1 MLDFLLKIEEQ
12 HVADSTST
20 TLTEAIAAARAG
32 NRSEAR
38 ELLARLLRADSSNV
52 EYWIWMSA
60 VVESPRERK
69 YCLESALRLDPTNRA
84 ALRGLA
90 IIGAR
95 KPDEAELASTTQ
107 MPRRKFKFGL
117 EEIEEETPKEE
128 HQPTLEITQKPKPK
142 PPADVP
148 WKTIGIAVAGLVLI
162 GAVILF
168 LPQIKSTIQ
177 SIFEKDYSGTAA
189 ELPPLDGTI
198 TSTFLPGT
206 STATPVPA
214 ATRVMRT
221 PIPTEFAST
230 PLALLVDNSP
240 TSTPMIGVTPHANEA
255 YDAGISALLNG
266 DYETA
271 LGYFDQ
277 ILESEPKAADVHYF
291 RGEALRLSGSPG
303 SAILAYDSAVN
314 ANADYTPAYIGR
326 ARAFLARDE
335 DSNALADYES
345 ALRREPLLAE
355 IHIDLGKYYSSRKL
369 WLKLESTMQESIE
382 QGVTTP
388 WIYIFLSEAQLNLGN
403 YNEALDNAVTGSAE
417 DSSLLEG
424 YLAVGRAYVSWGV
437 NSFDV
442 SNFGAA
448 LWPLQTYTTY
458 QSEDHRGWAALARAQ
473 ASLGNLEEALD
484 AANRAI
490 EINEKYAPAF
500 IARAIVYLRQ
510 GNYQAALDDL
520 LLASRYGQETYD
532 LLFHLADAH
541 IHLGHYEDAINATTA
556 AQTTTNTEPIYVN
569 EQIKIGEAYAL
580 MARIYE
586 SNPEAIDDAIMRWR
600 WILELEHVRP
610 ETLELAEIHLAELRG
625 EGPTRTPTQTPTSS
639 SATPDELP
647 NGDASPTPTP

>member
-1 MLDFLLKIEEQ
+1 MT
-12 HVADSTST
+12 DSTST

-95 KPDEAELASTTQ
+95 KPDDAELASTAQ
-107 MPRRKFKFGL
+107 APRRKFKFGL
-117 EEIEEETPKEE
+117 EEIEDEAPEEEP
-128 HQPTLEITQKPKPK
+128 QPTLEITQKPKPK
-142 PPADVP
+142 PPVDLP
-148 WKTIGIAVAGLVLI
+148 WKTIGIAVAGLVFV
-162 GAVILF
+162 GAVLLF
-168 LPQIKSTIQ
+168 LPQIKSIVQ

-189 ELPPLDGTI
+189 ELPPLDGTT

-214 ATRVMRT
+214 ATRIMRT
-221 PIPTEFAST
+221 PIPTEFAGT
-230 PLALLVDNSP
+230 PLAMLVDISP
-240 TSTPMIGVTPHANEA
+240 TSTPMIGVTPHAYEA
-255 YDAGISALLNG
+255 YDAGINALLNE

-271 LGYFDQ
+271 LSYFDQ
-277 ILESEPKAADVHYF
+277 ILESDPKAADVHYF

-303 SAILAYDSAVN
+303 SAIGAYDSAVN
-314 ANADYTPAYIGR
+314 SNADYTPAYIGR

-335 DSNALADYES
+335 DADALADYER
-345 ALRREPLLAE
+345 ALRREPSLTE
-355 IHIDLGKYYSSRKL
+355 IHIDLGEYYASRKL

-382 QGVTTP
+382 LGVTTP
-388 WIYIFLSEAQLNLGN
+388 RIYIFLSEAQLNLGN
-403 YNEALDNAVTGSAE
+403 YDEALNNAVLGSAE
-417 DSSLLEG
+417 DPSLLEG

-437 NSFDV
+437 NSFDA
-442 SNFGAA
+442 SNYSNA

-458 QSEDHRGWAALARAQ
+458 QPEDHRGWAALARAQ
-473 ASLGNLEEALD
+473 AGQGNLEDAFE
-484 AANRAI
+484 AANKSLLL
-490 EINEKYAPAF
+490 NEKHAPAY

-510 GNYQAALDDL
+510 GDYQLALDDL

-541 IHLGHYEDAINATTA
+541 IHLGHYEEAINAATA
-556 AQTTTNTEPIYVN
+556 AQTATNDEPIYVN
-569 EQIKIGEAYAL
+569 EQIKVAEAYAL
-580 MARIYE
+580 MAKIFE

-600 WILELEHVRP
+600 WILELEHARP
-610 ETLELAEIHLAELRG
+610 ETLKLAETHLAELRG
-625 EGPTRTPTQTPTSS
+625 EGPTRTPTQTPTLSS
-639 SATPDELP
+639 TTPDDLP

>member
-1 MLDFLLKIEEQ
+1 MLDFLGKIEEQ

-107 MPRRKFKFGL
+107 IPHRKFKFGL
-117 EEIEEETPKEE
+117 EEIEEEAPEE
-128 HQPTLEITQKPKPK
+128 EPQPTLEITQKPTPK
-142 PPADVP
+142 PPADLP
-148 WKTIGIAVAGLVLI
+148 WKTIGMAAAGLLLI
-162 GAVILF
+162 GAIILF
-168 LPQIKSTIQ
+168 LPQIKSTIE
-177 SIFEKDYSGTAA
+177 SLFEKDYSGTAA
-189 ELPPLDGTI
+189 ELPPIGGTM
-198 TSTFLPGT
+198 TSTFMPGT

-221 PIPTEFAST
+221 PIPTEFAGT
-230 PLALLVDNSP
+230 PLAMLVENSP
-240 TSTPMIGVTPHANEA
+240 TSTPMIGVTPRSYEA
-255 YDAGISALLNG
+255 YDAGISALLDG

-271 LGYFDQ
+271 LSYFDQ

-291 RGEALRLSGSPG
+291 RGEALRLSGKPG
-303 SAILAYDSAVN
+303 SAIGAYDSAVN
-314 ANADYTPAYIGR
+314 SNADYTPAYIGR
-326 ARAFLARDE
+326 ARAFLARDQDE
-335 DSNALADYES
+335 NALVDYES
-345 ALRREPLLAE
+345 ALRREPLLTE

-382 QGVTTP
+382 LGVTTP
-388 WIYIFLSEAQLNLGN
+388 RIYIFLSEAQLNLGN
-403 YNEALDNAVTGSAE
+403 YKGALENALTGSAE
-417 DSSLLEG
+417 DPSLLEG

-437 NSFDV
+437 NSFDT
-442 SNFGAA
+442 SYFAA
-448 LWPLQTYTTY
+448 SLWPLQTYTTY
-458 QSEDHRGWAALARAQ
+458 QSEDHRGWAAYARAQ
-473 ASLGNLEEALD
+473 AGLGNLEGALE
-484 AANRAI
+484 AANKSLQ
-490 EINEKYAPAF
+490 INEKYAPAY
-500 IARAIVYLRQ
+500 IARAIVNLNY
-510 GNYQAALDDL
+510 GNYQLALDDL

-541 IHLGHYEDAINATTA
+541 IHLGHYEDAISAATA
-556 AQTTTNTEPIYVN
+556 AQTTTDDEPIYVN
-569 EQIKIGEAYAL
+569 EQIKIAEAYAL
-580 MARIYE
+580 MGKIYE

-610 ETLELAEIHLAELRG
+610 ETLELAETHLAELRG
-625 EGPTRTPTQTPTSS
+625 EGPTRTPTPTPTLSS
-639 SATPDELP
+639 TTAEDIT

>member
-1 MLDFLLKIEEQ
+1 MLDFLLKTEEQ

-84 ALRGLA
+84 VLRGLA

-95 KPDEAELASTTQ
+95 KPDTAELASTTQ
-107 MPRRKFKFGL
+107 TPRRKFKFGL
-117 EEIEEETPKEE
+117 EEIEEQASEE
-128 HQPTLEITQKPKPK
+128 EPQPTLEITQKPKPK
-142 PPADVP
+142 PPADLP
-148 WKTIGIAVAGLVLI
+148 WKTIGIAVAGLVFI

-177 SIFEKDYSGTAA
+177 SILAKDYSGTAA
-189 ELPPLDGTI
+189 ELPPIGGTM
-198 TSTFLPGT
+198 TSTSLPGT

-230 PLALLVDNSP
+230 PLALLVENSP
-240 TSTPMIGVTPHANEA
+240 TSTPMIGVTPHAYEA
-255 YDAGISALLNG
+255 YDAGISALING
-266 DYETA
+266 DYEAA
-271 LGYFDQ
+271 LRYFDQ
-277 ILESEPKAADVHYF
+277 IIESEPKAADVHYF

-314 ANADYTPAYIGR
+314 ANEDYTPAYIGR

-335 DSNALADYES
+335 EAYALADYDR
-345 ALRREPLLAE
+345 ALHREPFLTE
-355 IHIDLGKYYSSRKL
+355 IHIDLGEYYASRKL
-369 WLKLESTMQESIE
+369 WLKLESTMQASIGM
-382 QGVTTP
+382 GVTTP
-388 WIYIFLSEAQLNLGN
+388 RIYIFLSEAQLNLGK
-403 YNEALDNAVTGSAE
+403 YKESLDNALIGSAE
-417 DSSLLEG
+417 DPSLLEG

-437 NSFDV
+437 NSFDT
-442 SNFGAA
+442 SYFSAA

-458 QSEDHRGWAALARAQ
+458 RSEDHRGWAALARAQ
-473 ASLGNLEEALD
+473 VGQGNLEEALE
-484 AANRAI
+484 AANKSI
-490 EINEKYAPAF
+490 QINEKHAPAF
-500 IARAIVYLRQ
+500 VARAIVYLRQ
-510 GNYQAALDDL
+510 GKYQQALDDL

-541 IHLGHYEDAINATTA
+541 IHLGHYEEAINAATA
-556 AQTTTNTEPIYVN
+556 AQTTTNDEPIFIN
-569 EQIKIGEAYAL
+569 EQIKIAEAYAL
-580 MARIYE
+580 MARIFE
-586 SNPEAIDDAIMRWR
+586 SNPEAINDAIMRWR

-610 ETLELAEIHLAELRG
+610 ETLELAETHLAELRG
-625 EGPTRTPTQTPTSS
+625 EGPTRTPTQTPTLSS
-639 SATPDELP
+639 TTPNVLP